1 MNFKE
6 INSEPFRSNA
16 RARTVTRFQQGAYS
30 TFNRNFTKEQH
41 FKQPCPPSGGINKA
55 TFSYSS
61 KHVIVWLSAIQKKYI
76 IYIVF

>member
-16 RARTVTRFQQGAYS
+16 RAHRQQGAYF

-41 FKQPCPPSGGINKA
+41 FKQPCPPSGA
-55 TFSYSS
+55 
-61 KHVIVWLSAIQKKYI
+61 
-76 IYIVF
+76 